1 MGTQSPLTV
10 AAIQMTSTE
19 DVAGNLQQAAQS
31 CADAAA
37 AGARLVVLPENFGF
51 IGPVPSAALAW
62 AKPLEHHPFLAP
74 LREVARSAHI
84 SIIAGGL
91 PEAGP
96 DAQHAYNTS
105 VVLGPDGGTQAAYR
119 KIHLFDV
126 ALREATFRESQHMAP
141 GSDVVHTDVDAWR
154 VGLSICYDIRFGE
167 LYRALSAAGADILT
181 VPAAFALHTGKDH
194 WSALLRARAIE
205 HQCYLVAAAQSGRH
219 HATRQSWGKSM
230 IVDPWGTVLACAPEH
245 GGVVLATCD
254 AAYMQQVR
262 AQLPCLGHRRFG
274 VAAMRAI

>member
-1 MGTQSPLTV
+1 
-10 AAIQMTSTE
+10 MTSTE
-19 DVAGNLQQAAQS
+19 DVAGNLEQAAKY

-37 AGARLVVLPENFGF
+37 AGAKLVVLPENFGF
-51 IGPVPSAALAW
+51 LGPVSAAALAW

-74 LREVARSAHI
+74 LREVAKGENI

-91 PEAGP
+91 PEVGP
-96 DAQHAYNTS
+96 DSQHAYNTS
-105 VVLGPDGGTQAAYR
+105 VVLGPDGQVQAAYR

-126 ALREATFRESQHMAP
+126 ALREASFRESHHMAP
-141 GSDVVHTDVDAWR
+141 GAEVVHTDVGAWR

-167 LYRALSAAGADILT
+167 LYRALSSAGADILT

-205 HQCYLVAAAQSGRH
+205 HQCYLIAAAQSGRH

-230 IVDPWGTVLACAPEH
+230 IVDPWGTVLACAPEY
-245 GGVVLATCD
+245 GGFVLATCD
-254 AAYMQQVR
+254 AAYMQEVR
-262 AQLPCLGHRRFG
+262 ALLPCLGHRRFG
-274 VAAMRAI
+274 VAQLDAS